1 MCEVDTDK
9 RTCIHFVSPKESIGI
24 YTPERAIVDCYRL
37 NRMPHAH
44 DFVLKSGILL
54 GAYSVRRSTK
64 DADSNAITTE
74 VTPENI
80 ASIVRDVAAVE
91 IEDGVEFRLD
101 TLTVREIREVRRPD
115 TSRVELFLPERGKSV
130 DDAFPIS
137 PFS

>member
-1 MCEVDTDK
+1 M
-9 RTCIHFVSPKESIGI
+9 
-24 YTPERAIVDCYRL
+24 
-37 NRMPHAH
+37 
-44 DFVLKSGILL
+44 
-54 GAYSVRRSTK
+54 RRSTK

-115 TSRVELFLPERGKSV
+115 TSRVELFLPEREKSV